1 MTKKNEYTV
10 ISIGDYAFAGQI
22 GMNSITIPETVEKLG
37 SGVFEECTG
46 LTKIICESATPPS
59 AISETVKPQVI
70 VLRAARQSGVDA
82 RSTIGVSKM
91 WNFMSRRVVLM
102 PTRAQSLGENSRKSL
117 KVFLPVFP

>member
-1 MTKKNEYTV
+1 
-10 ISIGDYAFAGQI
+10 
-22 GMNSITIPETVEKLG
+22 MNSITIPETVEKLG

-70 VLRAARQSGVDA
+70 VLRAAWQSGVDGTFNDWCFENVELYVPKGSIDA
-82 RSTIGVSKM
+82 
-91 WNFMSRRVVLM
+91 
-102 PTRAQSLGENSRKSL
+102 TRAQSLGENLRKSL

>member
-1 MTKKNEYTV
+1 MDSNIVKRAEVNGLWYDLNPDKTAEVNANPNINYEGDVIISSKATDDEENEYTV
-10 ISIGDYAFAGQI
+10 TSIGDYAFAGQI

-70 VLRAARQSGVDA
+70 VLRAAR
-82 RSTIGVSKM
+82 
-91 WNFMSRRVVLM
+91 
-102 PTRAQSLGENSRKSL
+102 
-117 KVFLPVFP
+117 

>member
-10 ISIGDYAFAGQI
+10 TSIGDYAFAGQI

-102 PTRAQSLGENSRKSL
+102 PTRA
-117 KVFLPVFP
+117 